1 MPIQEQELIDAGL
14 ASELV
19 TDEQLDSLRS
29 LARERGW
36 PLVQTVSSQLRIPL
50 KAFYH
55 AAAQD
60 RGIQFVDLSA
70 ATIQESAVEQL
81 AEVALQRGI
90 VPVVGEG
97 GGTLLATADVDDL
110 ATISAVER
118 SLDTIAEVALATPQA
133 VEDAV
138 KHMRRLRQPDWTVED
153 DAEEASALLDRIV
166 NEAYLQRASDIHLE
180 PMEHGIQIRLRVDG
194 RLQVYLNSVPGQ
206 SGRSLLSRIK
216 VLAGMDIAEQRAPQD
231 GRIRYEL
238 QGESEQDMRVAVIP
252 TRYGERATLRL
263 LGTTDQVL
271 TLETLGMLEDDLA
284 DFRQGIE
291 RPYGVIFLTG
301 PTGSGKSTTLYSAL
315 KEINT
320 GWRNI
325 VTVEDPIEQVVA
337 GISQVQVGASDKVTF
352 HSALRALLRHDP
364 DVLMVGEVRDLDT
377 ADTALKAALT
387 GHLVLSSLHTNT
399 AAGAI
404 ARLVDFGCEPYLVG
418 ATLVGAVS
426 QRLVRRLCGA
436 CREPVEPTAEERQLL
451 EGADVEAFYRPVGC
465 PQCLGNGYAGRIGL
479 FECFWIDDGVRRQIS
494 NRATEADIV
503 AAAEREHRSM
513 FYDGLRK
520 VGLGLTTLSEVVR
533 VTRGEVS

>member
-1 MPIQEQELIDAGL
+1 MPIQEQELIDAGI
-14 ASELV
+14 ASQLV
-19 TDEQLDSLRS
+19 TDDQLDAVRR
-29 LARERGW
+29 LARDRGQGVVAA
-36 PLVQTVSSQLRIPL
+36 LSTELRIPL

-55 AAAQD
+55 AVASE
-60 RGIQFVDLSA
+60 RGIPFVDLSSTPIDEA
-70 ATIQESAVEQL
+70 A
-81 AEVALQRGI
+81 AEKMAEIGLQRGV
-90 VPVVGEG
+90 VPVSGAD
-97 GGTLLATADVDDL
+97 GGTILVTADVDDL

-118 SLDTIAEVALATPQA
+118 SLDVVAEVALTTP
-133 VEDAV
+133 DAIEGSV
-138 KHMRRLRQPDWTVED
+138 QHIRRIRQSEVVIGE
-153 DAEEASALLDRIV
+153 DAEEVSELLDRII

-180 PMEHGIQIRLRVDG
+180 PMVHGIQVRLRVDG
-194 RLQVYLNSVPGQ
+194 RLQVHLNSVPITT
-206 SGRSLLSRIK
+206 GRGLLSRVK

-231 GRIRYEL
+231 GRIRYSL
-238 QGESEQDMRVAVIP
+238 QGEMEQDMRVAVIP

-263 LGTTDQVL
+263 LGTTDQLL

-284 DFRQGIE
+284 DFRQAIE
-291 RPYGVIFLTG
+291 SPHGVIFLTG

-325 VTVEDPIEQVVA
+325 VTVEDPIEQVVP

-404 ARLVDFGCEPYLVG
+404 TRLVDFGCEAYLVG
-418 ATLVGAVS
+418 ATLLGAVS
-426 QRLVRRLCGA
+426 QRLVRRLCRA
-436 CREPVEPTAEERQLL
+436 CREPVEPTADELQLL
-451 EGADVEAFYRPVGC
+451 GDQQLEGFYRPVGC
-465 PQCLGNGYAGRIGL
+465 PQCLGNGFSGRIGL
-479 FECFWIDDGVRRQIS
+479 FECFWVDDAVRRSINSQAS
-494 NRATEADIV
+494 ESEIV
-503 AAAEREHRSM
+503 DAAKGNHRSM
-513 FYDGLRK
+513 LSDGLRK

-533 VTRGEVS
+533 VTRGEVG

>member
-1 MPIQEQELIDAGL
+1 MPIQEQELIDAGI
-14 ASELV
+14 ASQLV
-19 TDEQLDSLRS
+19 TEDQLDAVRL
-29 LARERGW
+29 LARERGQGVVAA
-36 PLVQTVSSQLRIPL
+36 LSTELRIPL

-55 AAAQD
+55 AVASE
-60 RGIQFVDLSA
+60 RGIPFVDLSNTPVDETA
-70 ATIQESAVEQL
+70 AEKM
-81 AEVALQRGI
+81 AEIGLQRGV
-90 VPVVGEG
+90 VPVSGSDG
-97 GGTLLATADVDDL
+97 GIILVTADVDDL

-118 SLDTIAEVALATPQA
+118 SLDVVAEVALTTP
-133 VEDAV
+133 DAIEGSV
-138 KHMRRLRQPDWTVED
+138 QHIRRIRQSEVVIGE
-153 DAEEASALLDRIV
+153 DAEEVSELLDRII

-180 PMEHGIQIRLRVDG
+180 PMVHGIQVRLRVDG
-194 RLQVYLNSVPGQ
+194 RLQVHLNSVPITT
-206 SGRSLLSRIK
+206 GRGLLSRVK

-231 GRIRYEL
+231 GRIRYSL
-238 QGESEQDMRVAVIP
+238 QGEMEQDMRVAVIP

-263 LGTTDQVL
+263 LGTTDQLL

-284 DFRQGIE
+284 DFRQAIE
-291 RPYGVIFLTG
+291 RPHGVIFLTG

-404 ARLVDFGCEPYLVG
+404 TRLVDFGCEAYLVG
-418 ATLVGAVS
+418 ATLLGAVS
-426 QRLVRRLCGA
+426 QRLVRRLCRA
-436 CREPVEPTAEERQLL
+436 CREPVEPTAKELQVLGDQQL
-451 EGADVEAFYRPVGC
+451 EGFYRPVGC
-465 PQCLGNGYAGRIGL
+465 PQCLGKGYAGRIGL
-479 FECFWIDDGVRRQIS
+479 FECFWVDDAIRRSIS
-494 NRATEADIV
+494 SQASENEIV
-503 AAAEREHRSM
+503 DAAKGNHRSM
-513 FYDGLRK
+513 LSDGLRK

-533 VTRGEVS
+533 VTRGEVG

>member
-1 MPIQEQELIDAGL
+1 M
-14 ASELV
+14 
-19 TDEQLDSLRS
+19 
-29 LARERGW
+29 
-36 PLVQTVSSQLRIPL
+36 
-50 KAFYH
+50 K
-55 AAAQD
+55 
-60 RGIQFVDLSA
+60 
-70 ATIQESAVEQL
+70 
-81 AEVALQRGI
+81 
-90 VPVVGEG
+90 G
-97 GGTLLATADVDDL
+97 GGTLLVTAEVDDL

-118 SLDTIAEVALATPQA
+118 SLDMIAEVALATPEA

-138 KHMRRLRQPDWTVED
+138 KHMRRMRQADWTVED
-153 DAEEASALLDRIV
+153 DGEEASGLLDRIV

-180 PMEHGIQIRLRVDG
+180 PMEHGIQVRLRVDG

-238 QGESEQDMRVAVIP
+238 QGETEQDMRVAVIP

-284 DFRQGIE
+284 DFRQAIE
-291 RPYGVIFLTG
+291 RPHGVVFLTG

-315 KEINT
+315 KEINA

-404 ARLVDFGCEPYLVG
+404 TRLVDFGCEPYLVG

-426 QRLVRRLCGA
+426 QRLVRRLCRA
-436 CREPVEPTAEERQLL
+436 CSEPVEPTAEELQLL

-494 NRATEADIV
+494 NRTTEADIV
-503 AAAEREHRSM
+503 AAAGREHRSM
-513 FYDGLRK
+513 FRDGLRK
-520 VGLGLTTLSEVVR
+520 VSLGLTTLSEVVR